1 MTKAVIFAEAS
12 EMTVF
17 VISPRLRPNL
27 GSV

>member
-17 VISPRLRPNL
+17 VISSRLRRDL